1 MTTESI
7 EELKQ
12 KVAVL
17 EQRIAVFKER
27 VERARWLSEMLVR
40 AKAPHPRFPYWEW
53 EFRNIHRQSVK
64 INLLRVTHTLS
75 ERFVGTWE
83 FDTSC
88 KDIPGI
94 ISAELYQPRPPTRE
108 EVFAFVKAAA
118 GFTSNAQV
126 LEMFAVMRLNGYR
139 LPLIE
144 FMLRE

>member
-1 MTTESI
+1 MERNVAELREQVALLERRI
-7 EELKQ
+7 EK
-12 KVAVL
+12 
-17 EQRIAVFKER
+17 FKER
-27 VERARWLSEMLVR
+27 VAHARWQTAMLVR
-40 AKAPHPRFPYWEW
+40 AKAPHPRYPFWEW
-53 EFRNIHRQSVK
+53 EHRTFIDGTTRQNVSRVVDH
-64 INLLRVTHTLS
+64 LFLRLK
-75 ERFVGTWE
+75 GQWE

-94 ISAELYQPRPPTRE
+94 VSAELYQPRPPTRE
-108 EVFAFVKAAA
+108 EVFAFIKTAA